1 MIHWKI
7 LIQDT
12 YEGTAEWA
20 KIEKIAQKFHDYLSS
35 PKIQDSLSAINTP
48 NTKSQKVEEII
59 TPFAEETGF
68 SSQKKVYL
76 KNTKLVNLPQITI
89 CKLKK
94 QVLLLR

>member
-68 SSQKKVYL
+68 SSQKRF
-76 KNTKLVNLPQITI
+76 I
-89 CKLKK
+89 
-94 QVLLLR
+94 